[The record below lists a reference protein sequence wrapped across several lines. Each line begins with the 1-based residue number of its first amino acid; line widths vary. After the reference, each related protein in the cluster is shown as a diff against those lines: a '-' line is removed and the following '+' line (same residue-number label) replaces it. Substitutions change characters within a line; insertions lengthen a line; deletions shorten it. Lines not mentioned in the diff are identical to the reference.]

1 MIRFLI
7 ICSLFLV
14 YSPYGNTQDNPWN
27 TNEKDFDL
35 FWGQLERSPGTLLE
49 ILPKNNTDF
58 YSLRWSG
65 GRTIG
70 TYRVVNHENL
80 QLRSQARIKQVAQTG
95 IANFETAALF
105 DEQLYVFL
113 SDKADGQMLLY
124 AQPYDDEMNTY
135 DESILIAS
143 YYNERMGA
151 KPNFSI
157 KSSEN
162 RAYFAVFWEIPG
174 RKARQDDYGYVIMDA
189 QMNELQKGEYT
200 VPFDGNM
207 STINQHHISNN
218 GDYFISVTEHNT
230 PNDRIFSRSF
240 ENFKAIHIYKIRNNE
255 LNEFSLDLDLKR
267 VDDMEMSSNGNVFT
281 LSGIYGVGRNSPIEG
296 IFILRY
302 DTQKDSVLFKGFTP
316 FEEGMIDK
324 GWLNRNISNSRLN
337 NRNRNRN
344 REAYRYKMR
353 DIFTLDD
360 GTTCGSLEQ
369 YFIFERTNYDSRTG
383 LSTSVYYYY
392 YDDIIAF
399 KIGKDGNFDWQKRIP
414 KSQIST
420 NDGGP
425 FSSYSS
431 FTNGENMYFIFND
444 NLKNYNEDG
453 KFSRENN
460 TCYSFNLS
468 RRKNAAAICTVNL
481 EDGNTARETLFTRK
495 ELKSI
500 VVPKMF
506 KLDVINKKLLLY
518 ALMSGKEKFG
528 ILNYSKI

>member
-14 YSPYGNTQDNPWN
+14 YSPFGNTQDNPWD

-105 DEQLYVFL
+105 NDQLYVFL

-162 RAYFAVFWEIPG
+162 REYFAVFWEIPG

-189 QMNELQKGEYT
+189 QMNEL
-200 VPFDGNM
+200 
-207 STINQHHISNN
+207 
-218 GDYFISVTEHNT
+218 
-230 PNDRIFSRSF
+230 
-240 ENFKAIHIYKIRNNE
+240 
-255 LNEFSLDLDLKR
+255 
-267 VDDMEMSSNGNVFT
+267 
-281 LSGIYGVGRNSPIEG
+281 
-296 IFILRY
+296 
-302 DTQKDSVLFKGFTP
+302 
-316 FEEGMIDK
+316 
-324 GWLNRNISNSRLN
+324 
-337 NRNRNRN
+337 
-344 REAYRYKMR
+344 
-353 DIFTLDD
+353 
-360 GTTCGSLEQ
+360 
-369 YFIFERTNYDSRTG
+369 
-383 LSTSVYYYY
+383 
-392 YDDIIAF
+392 
-399 KIGKDGNFDWQKRIP
+399 
-414 KSQIST
+414 
-420 NDGGP
+420 
-425 FSSYSS
+425 
-431 FTNGENMYFIFND
+431 
-444 NLKNYNEDG
+444 
-453 KFSRENN
+453 
-460 TCYSFNLS
+460 
-468 RRKNAAAICTVNL
+468 
-481 EDGNTARETLFTRK
+481 
-495 ELKSI
+495 
-500 VVPKMF
+500 
-506 KLDVINKKLLLY
+506 
-518 ALMSGKEKFG
+518 
-528 ILNYSKI
+528 